1 MQHRGVTPVRSEGNG
16 RRKAV
21 QLPNSTV
28 YFWESLAR
36 RQNSASWL
44 DLLLREQ
51 GREKQAQDR
60 TCEQR
65 CTSHKSLQSDSETK
79 PSYCAKYVAGK
90 RKSRSEFSDRQT
102 CSDQGALNA
111 FRWPH
116 AAPVVPVHSPPAAH
130 CGARRLHAPRR

>member
-1 MQHRGVTPVRSEGNG
+1 MQHRGVAPVRSEGNG

-21 QLPNSTV
+21 QLPHSPV

-36 RQNSASWL
+36 RQNSAGWL

-51 GREKQAQDR
+51 GCEKQGQHR
-60 TCEQR
+60 NCEQR

-79 PSYCAKYVAGK
+79 PSYCAKNVAGK

-102 CSDQGALNA
+102 V
-111 FRWPH
+111 RTR
-116 AAPVVPVHSPPAAH
+116 VHSMRFAG
-130 CGARRLHAPRR
+130 CTLRRLFLSIPLLGSIVAHIGY

>member
-1 MQHRGVTPVRSEGNG
+1 MQHRGVAPVRSEGNR

-21 QLPNSTV
+21 QLPHSTV

-36 RQNSASWL
+36 RQNSGL

-51 GREKQAQDR
+51 GREKQAQHR
-60 TCEQR
+60 NGEQR

-79 PSYCAKYVAGK
+79 PSYCAKNVAGK

-102 CSDQGALNA
+102 V
-111 FRWPH
+111 RTR
-116 AAPVVPVHSPPAAH
+116 VHSMRFAG
-130 CGARRLHAPRR
+130 CTLRRLFLSIPLLGSIVAHIGY